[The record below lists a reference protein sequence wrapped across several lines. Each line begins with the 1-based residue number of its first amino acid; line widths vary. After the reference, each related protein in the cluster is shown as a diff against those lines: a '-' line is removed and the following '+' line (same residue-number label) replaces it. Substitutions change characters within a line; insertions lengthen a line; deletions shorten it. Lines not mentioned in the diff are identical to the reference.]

1 MALLKMERRTNNH
14 PGVWPMSHSTIPE
27 NEPLLLVRFVA
38 VESHDAMVENVCQ
51 ISSKN
56 ANIADCLF
64 SEV

>member
-14 PGVWPMSHSTIPE
+14 PGVWPMSHSTILE

-51 ISSKN
+51 I
-56 ANIADCLF
+56 
-64 SEV
+64 